1 VVSGCMSRKVAAFV
15 AGVLDAANALQ
26 PARQRGKTIANLM
39 VALEARGA
47 RTVDTPH
54 GTLKFLA
61 HRGRHVGGAVDNFF
75 GNEPETVAWID
86 AMAPGEV
93 LWDIGG
99 AFGQFA
105 LYAGR
110 RGLKVVA
117 FEPKANSY
125 GLLVEHIALNGLGDQ
140 ITALPLALS
149 DKGGLTGLHLM
160 DMTAGS
166 ALNTLAGSLNQHG
179 QLPDAFTQPVIATT
193 MDEAATTWDLP
204 RPDHIKLDVDGV
216 EAWIIRGGPQM
227 LEGAR
232 SLLIEIYGSDAA
244 GLEAEVGPLIAA
256 AGLSEDL
263 AFRGRGSKRNRLYQR
278 G

>member
-1 VVSGCMSRKVAAFV
+1 MSRKIAA
-15 AGVLDAANALQ
+15 AALGALDAVNALQ
-26 PARQRGKTIANLM
+26 PPRQRGKTIANIM
-39 VALEARGA
+39 AGLEARGA

-54 GTLKFLA
+54 GPLSFLA
-61 HRGRHVGGAVDNFF
+61 YRGRHVGGAVDNFF
-75 GNEPETVAWID
+75 GNEPETLAWID

-117 FEPKANSY
+117 FEPKAPSY

-140 ITALPLALS
+140 VTALPLALS
-149 DKGGLTGLHLM
+149 DKAGLTGLHLM

-179 QLPDAFTQPVIATT
+179 QLPEAFLQPVIAVT
-193 MDEAATTWDLP
+193 MDEAKSRWQLP
-204 RPDHIKLDVDGV
+204 QPDHIKLDVDGV
-216 EAWIIRGGPQM
+216 EAWILRGGPQC
-227 LEGAR
+227 LKGAR
-232 SLLIEIYGSDAA
+232 SLLVEVYGEHAAALEAEARPMIEAA
-244 GLEAEVGPLIAA
+244 GLMEDVG
-256 AGLSEDL
+256 
-263 AFRGRGSKRNRLYQR
+263 FRGQGSRRNWLFRR
-278 G
+278 

>member
-1 VVSGCMSRKVAAFV
+1 MSRKIAAFV

-26 PARQRGKTIANLM
+26 PPRQRGKTIANLM
-39 VALEARGA
+39 AALEVRGA
-47 RTVDTPH
+47 KSVATPH
-54 GTLKFLA
+54 GALKFLT

-75 GNEPETVAWID
+75 GNEPETLAWID
-86 AMAPGEV
+86 GFAPGEV

-110 RGLKVVA
+110 RGATVVA

-125 GLLVEHIALNGLGDQ
+125 GLLVEHIALNGLGDRV
-140 ITALPLALS
+140 TALPLALS
-149 DKGGLTGLHLM
+149 DTSGLTGLHLM

-179 QLPDAFTQPVIATT
+179 QLPDAFTQPVIAMTL
-193 MDEAATTWDLP
+193 DDVADAWGLP
-204 RPDHIKLDVDGV
+204 RPDHVKLDVDGV
-216 EAWIIRGGPQM
+216 EAWILRGGPGV
-227 LEGAR
+227 LAGAKT
-232 SLLIEIYGSDAA
+232 LLIEIYGSDAA
-244 GLEAEVGPLIAA
+244 GLEAEVAPMIAA

-263 AFRGRGSKRNRLYQR
+263 AFRGQGSQRNRLYR
-278 G
+278 R